1 MKNIIKRTAML
12 LAVAQIMSFSVFAAS
27 DTNTFALDASAT
39 SVNSGETVEIEISI
53 SNNSGIAGLVLDLAY
68 DTDAFTFD
76 ENASS
81 AGSVI
86 KNGSAQYVVN
96 PDQNG
101 QIRIATMSSENFTG
115 NGSLFSLEFEAVAAG
130 TYSFELTVQEIISEN
145 LNDLDY
151 NSDDTTVSVKV
162 SGSAVES
169 TTPAPLPPEV
179 TETPEIPPALSLSF
193 SDVPETHWAYSYIQ
207 NVVKQGLFTGIS
219 NTQFGPD
226 MNVTR
231 GMFVTV
237 LYSHAGAP
245 AADPSTFSD
254 VSASAWYA
262 KSVSWASKQGIV
274 SGIGDNKF
282 GPELS
287 ITREQL
293 ALILYQYAKGTSPGT
308 EAYVRMFYPDGK
320 DIHNWALTAMSWAVN
335 EGLISG
341 KTGNRLAP
349 QDTATRAEV
358 AVIMQNFVNLTK

>member
-1 MKNIIKRTAML
+1 MKKRFISALVSVAIMFSLAITVTAATTPEFTME
-12 LAVAQIMSFSVFAAS
+12 ADAESV
-27 DTNTFALDASAT
+27 D
-39 SVNSGETVEIEISI
+39 VGETISVQVGI
-53 SNNSGIAGLVLDLAY
+53 SNNPDIASIQADIIFETELLVC
-68 DTDAFTFD
+68 TKMQ
-76 ENASS
+76 
-81 AGSVI
+81 AGSVL
-86 KNGSAQYVVN
+86 N
-96 PDQNG
+96 QNG
-101 QIRIATMSSENFTG
+101 ILYADNENNSGKSSFAAASLDPIQG
-115 NGSLFSLEFEAVAAG
+115 NGTLSLLTFECLAAG
-130 TYSFELTVQEIISEN
+130 EATVSMIISGTTFSGEEIAPVTKKITFEIIG
-145 LNDLDY
+145 
-151 NSDDTTVSVKV
+151 NSTVSTET
-162 SGSAVES
+162 SGSILE
-169 TTPAPLPPEV
+169 
-179 TETPEIPPALSLSF
+179 PPADSPANEKLNISF

-219 NTQFGPD
+219 NNQFGPD

-237 LYSHAGAP
+237 LYSNAGAP
-245 AADPSTFSD
+245 TAEPSTFSD
-254 VSASAWYA
+254 VSADAWYS
-262 KSVSWASKQGIV
+262 KCVSWASEQGIV

-320 DIHNWALTAMSWAVN
+320 DIHDWALTAMSWAVN